1 MEGWCCLAGAGVTA
15 VQPGGLWLQRLR
27 KVRVHA
33 IRVRDPCRRWQVLA
47 SAGWCRQVQ
56 RFLA

>member
-33 IRVRDPCRRWQVLA
+33 IRVREPCMRWQILA
-47 SAGWCRQVQ
+47 SADRCSA
-56 RFLA
+56 F

>member
-1 MEGWCCLAGAGVTA
+1 MEGRCCLAGAGVTA

-27 KVRVHA
+27 KVHVHA
-33 IRVRDPCRRWQVLA
+33 IRVREPCRCWQVLA
-47 SAGWCRQVQ
+47 SAGKRRQVQ